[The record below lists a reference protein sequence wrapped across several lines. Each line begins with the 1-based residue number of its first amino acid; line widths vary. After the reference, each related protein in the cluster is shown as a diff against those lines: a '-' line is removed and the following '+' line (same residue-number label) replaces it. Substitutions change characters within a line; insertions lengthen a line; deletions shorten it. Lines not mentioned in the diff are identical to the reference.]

1 MSRTRVL
8 AALHAEVAASRPLV
22 VAGVGTG
29 LTARAALDG
38 GADLLVAY
46 HSAPLRLA
54 GLPSIAGMLP
64 VARANDLVDEIAG
77 PILRAA
83 AGAPVL
89 ATAHAADPAT
99 DLQALHA
106 RGFVGVMT
114 APTATLA
121 DGELRGQLEA
131 AGLGF
136 GAELALIEAARTL
149 DLVTCMYATTPEEAR
164 AAADAGADLIV
175 AHLGVTGA
183 AVGAAHT
190 RLRTIA
196 AACGEALVLAHGGPL
211 STPQAVHAAL
221 ADCPTLAGS
230 FGASAIE
237 RLPIERAVRAATAAF
252 KHTNP
257 AALALDAPAYASQH
271 GRDDRAAHPRHPGR
285 RAG

>member
-1 MSRTRVL
+1 VSRERVL
-8 AALHAEVAASRPLV
+8 AALRAEVAAGRPLV

-89 ATAHAADPAT
+89 ATAHAADAT
-99 DLQALHA
+99 TDAEALRA
-106 RGFVGVMT
+106 RGFAGVMT
-114 APTATLA
+114 APTAALA
-121 DGELRGQLEA
+121 EGELRAELEA

-136 GAELALIEAARTL
+136 GAELALIGAARAL
-149 DLVTCMYATTPEEAR
+149 GLVACAYATTPEEAR
-164 AAADAGADLIV
+164 AAAAAGADLVV

-183 AVGAAHT
+183 AVRDANA
-190 RLRTIA
+190 RLRAIA
-196 AACGEALVLAHGGPL
+196 AAAGDALVLAHGGPL
-211 STPQAVHAAL
+211 TTPAAVHAAL
-221 ADCPTLAGS
+221 ADCPALAGS

-237 RLPIERAVRAATAAF
+237 RLPIERAVRAATTAF
-252 KHTNP
+252 KQANP
-257 AALALDAPAYASQH
+257 AGLALDGPA
-271 GRDDRAAHPRHPGR
+271 
-285 RAG
+285 